1 MAYEAGAMVLSMIS
15 SVVLAVGLY
24 LTWQISKRTHKA
36 TAVWSL
42 FYFGFLTLFL
52 YQAAEVL
59 EYADK
64 IYGESDDVIHRI
76 FIEVAKVHP
85 EDFAEGF
92 THTMPTASAAI
103 FVCIAIVL
111 RKAIIVPI

>member
-1 MAYEAGAMVLSMIS
+1 MAYEAGALALSLIS
-15 SVVLAVGLY
+15 SVVLLVGLY
-24 LTWQISKRTHKA
+24 LTWEISKRTHKA
-36 TAVWSL
+36 TVVWSL
-42 FYFGFLTLFL
+42 IFFGFLTLFL

-59 EYADK
+59 EYGDE
-64 IYGESDDVIHRI
+64 IYGESDDLIHRT
-76 FIEVAKVHP
+76 FIEVAGVHP

-111 RKAIIVPI
+111 RKAIIMPI